1 MSQAPS
7 RPKRSSAKATA
18 DKINASLK
26 AESAKIDEQRTEP
39 PPRRTTVAYAADGQ
53 TRIEHAAGCQEAL
66 HDAKKRVMVPKAEAA
81 VKAEAKIARGGKAGK
96 RPVATISLLDDDDD
110 GASAGKRPLAN
121 SSLPAPKAKRVA
133 PSKAAA
139 TAAGADN
146 AADAG
151 GAANPNPSPNPEPGL
166 DPDRTLTL
174 TVTVTAT
181 ATAQRRR
188 CCSATS

>member
-1 MSQAPS
+1 MSQAPPS

-26 AESAKIDEQRTEP
+26 AESAKIGEQRTEP
-39 PPRRTTVAYAADGQ
+39 PPRRYAGS
-53 TRIEHAAGCQEAL
+53 RVEHAARCQEAL
-66 HDAKKRVMVPKAEAA
+66 QDAKKRVVVPKAEAA
-81 VKAEAKIARGGKAGK
+81 VKAEAKVARGGKAGK
-96 RPVATISLLDDDDD
+96 RTVATISLLDDDDV
-110 GASAGKRPLAN
+110 GAG
-121 SSLPAPKAKRVA
+121 PAPKAKRVA

-151 GAANPNPSPNPEPGL
+151 GTANPNPSPNPEAGLNPDPDPDPDL
-166 DPDRTLTL
+166 DPDL
-174 TVTVTAT
+174 TVTVTVTVT

-188 CCSATS
+188 CCSVTS

>member
-1 MSQAPS
+1 MSQAPPS

-26 AESAKIDEQRTEP
+26 AESAKIGEQLSEP
-39 PPRRTTVAYAADGQ
+39 PPRRYAGS
-53 TRIEHAAGCQEAL
+53 RVEHAARCQEAL
-66 HDAKKRVMVPKAEAA
+66 HGAKKRVVVPKAEAA

-96 RPVATISLLDDDDD
+96 RTVATISLLDDDDD
-110 GASAGKRPLAN
+110 GAD
-121 SSLPAPKAKRVA
+121 PAPKAKRVA

-139 TAAGADN
+139 SAAGVDN

-151 GAANPNPSPNPEPGL
+151 AANPNPNLALTLPL
-166 DPDRTLTL
+166 TLTLTLTL
-174 TVTVTAT
+174 TVT

-188 CCSATS
+188 CCSVTS

>member
-39 PPRRTTVAYAADGQ
+39 PPRRYTGSRV
-53 TRIEHAAGCQEAL
+53 EHAARCQEAL

-110 GASAGKRPLAN
+110 GLAASAGKRPLAN

-151 GAANPNPSPNPEPGL
+151 GAANPNPNPTL
-166 DPDRTLTL
+166 NLALTLTLTL